1 MTTAA
6 ELIQAN
12 PFPGLRPFAASEVD
26 RFFGRR
32 EQVEELVA
40 RLDQVAFVAVAGSSG
55 GGKSSLVR
63 ARLLSALAGREAAGG
78 AWGRAAVLRPG
89 NQPIANL
96 AEELAPL
103 LGGTARS
110 EESRTGTR
118 YRRVRLRGLGL
129 VEAVRL
135 AHLDPQVRVLVVVD
149 QFEEIFRFKRM
160 TDADEASA
168 FVKLLLN
175 AARDPDSPV
184 SVVITLRS
192 DALGSCADFRG
203 LPEAINRGQYLVP
216 KLTRE
221 QRKEAIVKPVELR
234 GATIA
239 PRLVQRLLN
248 DVSGDFD

>member
-12 PFPGLRPFAASEVD
+12 PFPGLRPFAASEDD

-32 EQVEELVA
+32 GQVEEL
-40 RLDQVAFVAVAGSSG
+40 
-55 GGKSSLVR
+55 
-63 ARLLSALAGREAAGG
+63 
-78 AWGRAAVLRPG
+78 
-89 NQPIANL
+89 
-96 AEELAPL
+96 
-103 LGGTARS
+103 
-110 EESRTGTR
+110 
-118 YRRVRLRGLGL
+118 
-129 VEAVRL
+129 AVRL